1 MELQGW
7 GEGSGRRGRS
17 SAACRLRAHSG
28 LWEALPAA
36 LPCAPHSLE
45 LGVGAAAAKA
55 RVSMTPEAPGPLTQT
70 QI

>member
-1 MELQGW
+1 MQPAGF
-7 GEGSGRRGRS
+7 GHTRAFGR
-17 SAACRLRAHSG
+17 HF
-28 LWEALPAA
+28 LP
-36 LPCAPHSLE
+36 LSCVHPTPLE